1 MKAQHPNVMTGY
13 PPERDSQ
20 VTFANYTITP
30 FNTWGFR
37 NMDSVTRTAMLPRGG
52 SLPVMEE
59 ALDATLNERVI
70 TDADG
75 AGRSLD
81 DLLQTHNADGFLMLR
96 DGKIKYE
103 SYWNGYSEH
112 QRHIWYSMTK
122 SLVSTAFGIL
132 AEQHNLDLSAS
143 PAIYIPELE
152 GSAFERT
159 TLQDV
164 LNHASALAFKE
175 NYVDR
180 ESEFLQYYAPAL
192 GLGFIPGAQDAQP
205 ADSEI
210 FGIYDFLAKFIQPE
224 DTWQPGQCFE
234 YNSANADIIGW
245 MIARI
250 SGKSLQDYLAEHI
263 WSKLGTNH
271 DAAIVVDRA
280 CMAVATGG
288 MTSTLRDA
296 ALFGELIR
304 NKGQSN
310 GQQLVPTTWV
320 EETLNLNADDRK
332 RYTNNDLYV
341 AEQWTHYKNMWW
353 ILDPET
359 EEYAA
364 VGIHGQVIYINR
376 STNTVIAQF
385 SSQPTASQV
394 GSVQFRSKLI
404 AIRDIANNHGI

>member
-1 MKAQHPNVMTGY
+1 MKFKHPAVMNDF
-13 PPERDSQ
+13 PPERESQ

-52 SLPVMEE
+52 PLPVIEE
-59 ALDATLNERVI
+59 AIDPTLGERVI
-70 TDADG
+70 TDA
-75 AGRSLD
+75 AGDNRALD
-81 DLLQTHNADGFLMLR
+81 DLLQTHNADGFMMLR
-96 DGKIKYE
+96 DGKLVYE
-103 SYWNGYSEH
+103 NYWNGYSAH

-132 AEQHNLDLSAS
+132 VEQHNLDLSAS
-143 PAIYIPELE
+143 PAEYIPELKD
-152 GSAFERT
+152 SAFART
-159 TLQDV
+159 SLQDV

-175 NYVDR
+175 NYVDP
-180 ESEFLQYYAPAL
+180 ESEFLQHYAPAL
-192 GLGFIPGAQDAQP
+192 GMGFIPGAQDVQP
-205 ADSEI
+205 LDTKI
-210 FGIYDFLAKFIQPE
+210 YGVYDFLAKFIQPE
-224 DTWQPGQCFE
+224 DTWKPGQCFE
-234 YNSANADIIGW
+234 YNSANADVIGW
-245 MIARI
+245 MIARL
-250 SGKSLQDYLAEHI
+250 SGLSLQEFLSEHI

-271 DAAIVVDRA
+271 DGAIVVDRA

-304 NKGQSN
+304 NKGLAN
-310 GQQLVPTTWV
+310 GEQLIPRTWV
-320 EETLNLNADDRK
+320 EETLNLNQQDQQ
-332 RYTNNDLYV
+332 RYANNELYV

-376 STNTVIAQF
+376 STNTVVAQF
-385 SSQPTASQV
+385 SSQPTAGQV

-404 AIRDIANNHGI
+404 AIRDIANSLG